1 MAEYPAQWE
10 SDVVLSDGGTV
21 RLRPVR
27 PDDDARLLAL
37 YERLSDESIYLR
49 FFSPVPRPTAAQLE
63 RLTNVDYQ
71 QSFALVAQLGDDLVA
86 ISRYDR
92 VAPDEAEVA
101 FTVQDDQQGRGLGTV
116 MLEHLAVVARANG
129 ICTFSA
135 DTLPNNTRML
145 NVFKDAGWT
154 AERRFVEG
162 TVHVRFS
169 IEPTASS
176 VAAVEARESHAEAAS
191 MVRLLS
197 PRSIAVIGA
206 SRRAGTIGHEV
217 FRNLLAYG
225 FQGPVYP
232 VNPESVSVAGVRA
245 YPTVLEV
252 PDEVDLAIVVVPA
265 AHVQEVVEQCAQK
278 HVRGLVIISAGFAEI
293 GPTGAQQQRELVEL
307 ARGNGMRIIG
317 PNCLGIVNTAPEVR
331 MNATFAPAPPVPGH
345 VGFLSQSGGLGIELM
360 ARAGALGIGIS
371 EFVSVGNKADVSGND
386 LLQHWET
393 DPNTQVILFYL
404 ESFGNPRKFA
414 RLSRRIARVKP
425 IVVVKSGRTVAGS
438 RAASSHTAALASP
451 DVAVDALFT
460 QTGVIRVDTLEELLD
475 TAQVLS
481 SQPLPP
487 GRRVAIVSNAGGPGI
502 LAADACSGAGLEVSE
517 LAPTTQTALRSF
529 AAEDASVRNPIDLVA
544 GATAADFERALR
556 VVLADDAIDAVLAI
570 FVPPLVT
577 QAEDVARAIAAA
589 ARDAGPKPVIACFLG
604 RDGVPPE
611 LRGENGARTVP
622 SFAFPEA
629 AARALAR
636 TVHFADWRRQPQ
648 GTEPELT
655 DIDVP
660 RARALIHKRLASA
673 PAGLWL
679 DMNDAYE
686 LLGCFGIPVVPSRLV
701 DSADAAVR
709 AADELGYPVVL
720 KAGSPEL
727 VHKSDVG
734 GVALDLGDAAAVRA
748 AFEAMHQALGATMG
762 GAIVQQTVARG
773 VETIIGVTQD
783 RSFGPLVLFGLGGVT
798 AELLAD
804 RALRIVPITDADA
817 ARLVRSLRGSPLFF
831 GYRGRPAVD
840 VAALENLIVRVGRLA
855 DELPEVSE
863 MDCNPVIASA
873 AGAVA
878 VDVKIR
884 CVPAAEPLPPDLRR
898 MRT

>member
-10 SDVVLSDGGTV
+10 SDVVLADGGTV

-27 PDDDARLLAL
+27 PDDGARVLAL

-63 RLTNVDYQ
+63 RLTNVDYEK
-71 QSFALVAQLGDDLVA
+71 SFALVAQLGDELVA
-86 ISRYDR
+86 IARYDR

-101 FTVQDDQQGRGLGTV
+101 FTVEDDQQGRGLGTV
-116 MLEHLAVVARANG
+116 MLEHLAVVARANA
-129 ICTFSA
+129 IRTFSA

-191 MVRLLS
+191 MVRLMS
-197 PRSIAVIGA
+197 PRSVAVIGA
-206 SRRAGTIGHEV
+206 SRKDGTIGNAV
-217 FRNLLAYG
+217 FRNLLGYG

-232 VNPESVSVAGVRA
+232 VNVETVSVAGVRA
-245 YPTVLEV
+245 YPTVLDV

-265 AHVQEVVEQCAQK
+265 ARVHDVVEQCAQK
-278 HVRGLVIISAGFAEI
+278 HVRGLVIISAGFAEV
-293 GPTGAQQQRELVEL
+293 GPAGAQAQRELVEL

-345 VGFLSQSGGLGIELM
+345 VGFLSQSGGLGIEIM

-414 RLSRRIARVKP
+414 RLSRRIARTKP
-425 IVVVKSGRTVAGS
+425 IVVVKSGRTAAGS

-475 TAQVLS
+475 IAQVLS

-487 GRRVAIVSNAGGPGI
+487 GPRVAIVSNAGGPGI
-502 LAADACSGAGLEVSE
+502 LAADACAGAGLEVSE
-517 LAPTTQTALRSF
+517 LAVTTQTQLRAF
-529 AAEDASVRNPIDLVA
+529 ASADASVRNPIDLVA

-604 RDGVPPE
+604 RDGVPAE
-611 LRGENGARTVP
+611 LRGEGGARAVP

-636 TVHFADWRRQPQ
+636 TVHLADWRRQPE
-648 GTEPELT
+648 GTEPELP
-655 DIDVP
+655 DIDVA
-660 RARALIHKRLASA
+660 RARALVHKRLAGA
-673 PAGLWL
+673 PDGLWL
-679 DMNDAYE
+679 DMNDACE
-686 LLGCFGIPVVPSRLV
+686 LLDCFGIRVAPSRLV

-720 KAGSPEL
+720 KAGSPEI

-734 GVALDLGDAAAVRA
+734 GVVLALRDADAVRA
-748 AFEAMHQALGATMG
+748 AFDAMHHALEESMG
-762 GAIVQQTVARG
+762 GAVVQQMVSAG
-773 VETIIGVTQD
+773 IETIVGVTHD
-783 RSFGPLVLFGLGGVT
+783 PSFGPLVLFGMGGTT
-798 AELLAD
+798 AELLGD
-804 RALRIVPITDADA
+804 RTLRILPLTDEDA
-817 ARLVRSLRGSPLFF
+817 HEVVREVEVGHDARG
-831 GYRGRPAVD
+831 
-840 VAALENLIVRVGRLA
+840 
-855 DELPEVSE
+855 
-863 MDCNPVIASA
+863 
-873 AGAVA
+873 
-878 VDVKIR
+878 
-884 CVPAAEPLPPDLRR
+884 
-898 MRT
+898 